1 MDLAKRRFGMPER
14 NNYLGWE
21 KPGKALITGASAGL
35 GLCFAKQLAQK
46 GFDLILVARR
56 RDRLQSVA
64 AKLEADYN
72 IQCEIISADLSDIDE
87 IKKTAAL
94 IKQIDHLNVLIN
106 NAGFATIGDFADVP
120 IGKTMQMFHL
130 HMASC
135 VLLTHAALQE
145 MLKRKRG
152 AIINVSSV
160 AAFTLT
166 PGNVMYDATKAF
178 LKTFSEN
185 IQLEVRDDGIRIQ
198 ALCPGFTRTEFHEVR
213 DFENF
218 DRSVVPDALWMTADE
233 VVSLSL
239 KALEKNGKVVF
250 IPGWKNRLSTWFI
263 TRSSMIRKILQ
274 KKVQERSLP
283 GEIKHV

>member
-1 MDLAKRRFGMPER
+1 MSQKNIFLDWK
-14 NNYLGWE
+14 N
-21 KPGKALITGASAGL
+21 PGKALITGASAGM
-35 GLCFAKQLAQK
+35 GFCFAKQLAQK

-56 RDRLQSVA
+56 RDRLQEIA
-64 AKLEADYN
+64 DKLASDYS

-87 IKKTAAL
+87 IKKTAACV
-94 IKQIDHLNVLIN
+94 KQIGNLDVLIN

-120 IGKTMQMFHL
+120 IEKTMQMFNL

-135 VLLTHAALQE
+135 VLLTHAGLPG
-145 MLKRKRG
+145 MIKRKRG

-185 IQLEVRDDGIRIQ
+185 IQLEVRGHGIRIQ
-198 ALCPGFTRTEFHEVR
+198 ALCPGFTRTEFHEVG
-213 DFENF
+213 DFKNF
-218 DRSVVPDALWMTADE
+218 DRSAVPDSLWMMPDD

-239 KALEKNGKVVF
+239 KALEENKEVVF
-250 IPGWKNRLSTWFI
+250 IPGWKNRLNKWI
-263 TRSSMIRKILQ
+263 ILHSSIVRNYLH
-274 KKVQERSLP
+274 KKVKERENLS
-283 GEIKHV
+283 GGNHHD